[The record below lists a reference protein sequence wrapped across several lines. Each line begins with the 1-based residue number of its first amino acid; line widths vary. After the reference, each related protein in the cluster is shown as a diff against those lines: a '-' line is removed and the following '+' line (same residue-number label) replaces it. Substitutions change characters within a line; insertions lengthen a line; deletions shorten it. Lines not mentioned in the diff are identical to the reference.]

1 MITGKAVQP
10 AQTTSLM
17 PAQTTD
23 IGSLLTAIMP
33 LFSLM
38 IVMMMIMPM
47 FSSMGEMMKGMG
59 K

>member
-10 AQTTSLM
+10 AQTTTLM
-17 PAQTTD
+17 PAQTD
-23 IGSLLTAIMP
+23 ISTLLTAIMP

-38 IVMMMIMPM
+38 MVMMILMPM
-47 FSSMGEMMKGMG
+47 FSSLGEMMKGMS